1 MSSDSGAEG
10 NARLTGSAAA
20 VLLILLAAEGATLPA
35 LHALLR
41 PHVFIGFALI
51 PPVALKIGST
61 LYRFGRYYR
70 RAPNYRRKG
79 PPPTVLRILGPVV
92 ILTTILVLG
101 SGVALLFLNAN
112 WQQHMLTLHK
122 LSFVVWFGAM
132 TVHVLGHIL
141 ETAQLAPRDW
151 NPRSTHSLPGSR
163 IRRWALGASV
173 LAGGLLGAWG
183 LGHVGGWH
191 GFR

>member
-1 MSSDSGAEG
+1 MSSDSGPEA

-35 LHALLR
+35 IHALLR
-41 PHVFIGFALI
+41 PHVFVGFALI

-61 LYRFGRYYR
+61 VYRFGRYYR
-70 RAPNYRRKG
+70 GAPSYRRKG

-101 SGVALLFLNAN
+101 SGVGLLFLSGA
-112 WQQHMLTLHK
+112 WQQRMLTLHK
-122 LSFVVWFGAM
+122 LSFVAWFAAM
-132 TVHVLGHIL
+132 TVHVIGHLL

-151 NPRSTHSLPGSR
+151 TPTSTHSLPGAAV
-163 IRRWALGASV
+163 RRWALGASV